1 MTDLR
6 SKFNTWYFN
15 EFHSTILYR
24 DTEETIED
32 SPWHREKNVAIH
44 TDMVVGQYV
53 GLSPQVWHPFDLFGA
68 LACAFHDVG
77 KPAAEE
83 KRYSKERGH
92 YRRYTGHE
100 LISARLWEDYA
111 VRNWKTLVE
120 TFGLAPE
127 DLQTV
132 GWTIEHHLPYGV
144 KKKDKVEAFLR
155 NIHASIGAEIFRRVL
170 RADTLGK
177 ICDDHEEKI
186 RGNNEWLDEF
196 FDRSLSPW
204 TGTDSDAPTMYMLI
218 GASGSGKSTF
228 TMTLDYDK
236 TTVYSWDQL
245 RMDYYLDKD
254 ERKLPA
260 QEQYRIAFEKSTK
273 DKEFNSKVN
282 KEYIER
288 LKTGKDVVIDNT
300 NGSNKR
306 RRFFI
311 QEARQRG
318 YAVVAVLFPIELD
331 TLIARQDIRPDK
343 TVPEEAVR
351 RQYMNLQYPF
361 YGDFDEIRVISS
373 NL

>member
-15 EFHSTILYR
+15 VFQTTHLYGDMV
-24 DTEETIED
+24 DTVED
-32 SPWHREKNVAIH
+32 SPWHRERNVGVH

-53 GLSPQVWHPFDLFGA
+53 GMSPQVWHPSDLLGA

-83 KRYSKERGH
+83 TRHSEERGT

-100 LISARLWEDYA
+100 LISARLWEEFA
-111 VRNWKTLVE
+111 VEHWAELVE
-120 TFGLAPE
+120 LFGLVPE
-127 DLQTV
+127 DIYMV
-132 GWTIEHHLPYGV
+132 GWTVEHHLPYGV
-144 KKKDKVEAFLR
+144 KKRDKVDALLR
-155 NIHASIGAEIFRRVL
+155 TIHATVGAEVFRRVL
-170 RADTLGK
+170 SSDTLGK
-177 ICDDHEEKI
+177 MCDDHEEKI
-186 RGNNEWLDEF
+186 RTNNEWLDDF

-204 TGTDSDAPTMYMLI
+204 NYPADDAPTLYMLI

-236 TTVYSWDQL
+236 TSVYSWDQL
-245 RMDYYLDKD
+245 RLDYYLDKD
-254 ERKLPA
+254 DRKLPL
-260 QEQYRIAFEKSTK
+260 QEQYRIAFAKSTK
-273 DKEFNSKVN
+273 DKHFNSKVN
-282 KEYIER
+282 KEYIDY

-306 RRFFI
+306 RRFFV
-311 QEARQRG
+311 QEARARG
-318 YAVVAVLFPIELD
+318 YNVVAVLFPVEMRTI
-331 TLIARQDIRPDK
+331 ISRQEVRPDK
-343 TVPEEAVR
+343 TVPEEAVV

-361 YGDFDEIRVISS
+361 YSDFDEIRVLSS

>member
-15 EFHSTILYR
+15 VFQTTHLYGDMV
-24 DTEETIED
+24 DTVED
-32 SPWHREKNVAIH
+32 SPWHRERNVGVH

-53 GLSPQVWHPFDLFGA
+53 GMSPRTWHREDLLGA

-83 KRYSKERGH
+83 TRHSEERGT

-100 LISARLWEDYA
+100 LISARLWEEFA
-111 VRNWKTLVE
+111 VEHWAELVE
-120 TFGLAPE
+120 LFGLVPE
-127 DLQTV
+127 DIYMV
-132 GWTIEHHLPYGV
+132 GWTVEHHLPYGV
-144 KKKDKVEAFLR
+144 KKKDKVEALIR
-155 NIHASIGAEIFRRVL
+155 TIHATVGAEVFRRVL
-170 RADTLGK
+170 SSDTLGK
-177 ICDDHEEKI
+177 MCDDHEEKI
-186 RGNNEWLDEF
+186 RTNNEWLDDF

-204 TGTDSDAPTMYMLI
+204 NYPADDAPTLYMLI

-236 TTVYSWDQL
+236 TSVYSWDQL
-245 RMDYYLDKD
+245 RLDYYLDKD
-254 ERKLPA
+254 DRKLPL
-260 QEQYRIAFEKSTK
+260 QEQYRIAFAKSTK
-273 DKEFNSKVN
+273 DKHFNSKVN
-282 KEYIER
+282 KEYIDY

-306 RRFFI
+306 RRFFV
-311 QEARQRG
+311 QEARARG
-318 YAVVAVLFPIELD
+318 YNVVAVLFPVEMRTI
-331 TLIARQDIRPDK
+331 ISRQEVRPDK
-343 TVPEEAVR
+343 TVPEEAVV

-361 YGDFDEIRVISS
+361 YSDFDEIRVLSS